1 MGWGL
6 KAAGKVNCVYVTK
19 FRQSRMVTLRNFI
32 VPLAP
37 RAPPPPRTGSDRK
50 GEREINGCRDR
61 LLELLGYLLLR
72 RPECPPGLFAAVP
85 AAGPS
90 HASTY
95 RPLKT
100 TASSTSCCPAPTTS
114 AATAMVPAR
123 PISDA
128 ATITPRPELPIR
140 GELFQ
145 RTRIAQSNQSVSSTD
160 TLTNRKGSQVS
171 PAVQSAA
178 APLPLSQTRTRPD
191 KAEGKV
197 RSRT

>member
-1 MGWGL
+1 MIKDGIQGASLGPSSSPNCSL
-6 KAAGKVNCVYVTK
+6 KRRRC
-19 FRQSRMVTLRNFI
+19 
-32 VPLAP
+32 
-37 RAPPPPRTGSDRK
+37 RT
-50 GEREINGCRDR
+50 
-61 LLELLGYLLLR
+61 LLLR

-171 PAVQSAA
+171 P
-178 APLPLSQTRTRPD
+178 LSNPQRRLCRSPRQELAQTKPRGRFAREPD
-191 KAEGKV
+191 
-197 RSRT
+197 